1 MGLVLSDR
9 AVLDTWT
16 IDFLLIVTPPV
27 DLWEQ

>member
-1 MGLVLSDR
+1 MGLALSDR

-27 DLWEQ
+27 DLWGQ